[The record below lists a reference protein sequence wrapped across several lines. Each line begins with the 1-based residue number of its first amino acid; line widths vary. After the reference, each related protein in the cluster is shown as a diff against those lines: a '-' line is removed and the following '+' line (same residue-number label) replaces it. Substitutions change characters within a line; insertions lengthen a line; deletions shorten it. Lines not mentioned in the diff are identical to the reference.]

1 MYKTHRDL
9 TEWAA
14 MPAPIQRMF
23 DEGLAD
29 DIKGLLHVSIP
40 LAQCYRFLSLNLPL
54 LLRKETLVKTE
65 DGMMMYRHCVSWIQ
79 PFPGE
84 VFNKSEICWAMYAQS
99 DDANTGSTWFRPKG
113 MDVEAL
119 QWGMEDLVAEDLG
132 NIVSRESLSVREG
145 HDLLRPS
152 TVVYKAME
160 PHERS
165 L

>member
-1 MYKTHRDL
+1 
-9 TEWAA
+9 

-119 QWGMEDLVAEDLG
+119 QWGMADLESKDHG
-132 NIVSRESLSVREG
+132 NIVSRESQSVLEG

-152 TVVYKAME
+152 SVVYKAME